1 MIKKKLEVLLE
12 SIPLSDPSISD
23 IRQVR
28 AIDRARMKL
37 YSFRPHALY
46 AETMQSRVYHR
57 IFENSFSESM
67 TKYDANY
74 GRAFLTSK
82 KR

>member
-1 MIKKKLEVLLE
+1 MKKLEVLVD
-12 SIPLSDPSISD
+12 SMPLSDPNISD
-23 IRQVR
+23 IRFVR
-28 AIDRARMKL
+28 AVDRAQMKL
-37 YSFRPHALY
+37 YSFRPYALY
-46 AETMQSRVYHR
+46 ARTVKSRVYHR
-57 IFENSFSESM
+57 VFENSFSESM

>member
-1 MIKKKLEVLLE
+1 MKKLETLVD
-12 SIPLSDPSISD
+12 SMPLSDPNISD
-23 IRQVR
+23 IRRVR

-37 YSFRPHALY
+37 YSFMPYTIY
-46 AETMQSRVYHR
+46 AETVKSRVYHR
-57 IFENSFSESM
+57 AFENSFSESM
-67 TKYDANY
+67 TKYDENY